1 MTQEQPDGRDA
12 EGTVWGKGMELP
24 YPFSKDHFTP
34 HLRVFT
40 NRSLPNPVFFSFY
53 GGLIT

>member
-12 EGTVWGKGMELP
+12 VGMVWGKGTELP

-40 NRSLPNPVFFSFY
+40 NPKPS
-53 GGLIT
+53 